1 MQVVVSWLTHL
12 ESVDASAQHQPVVPK
27 AVVLVVADSPLGLQ
41 YLSNAVVFEKQA
53 FILRAVG
60 V

>member
-1 MQVVVSWLTHL
+1 MSWLTHL
-12 ESVDASAQHQPVVPK
+12 ESVEASAQHQPVVPK
-27 AVVLVVADSPLGLQ
+27 AVVFVVADSPLGLQ